1 MASPKTNLPT
11 GTVKRRDKS
20 DADKNTNAPLVLNT
34 KAKARRI
41 EKSEASRDEFYA
53 HIGALYADGDKGA
66 NELLSKVSAQ
76 HKNPFRAARA
86 EPSGAPKTN
95 TDKVDHPRLAGLVET
110 VHRVTDTLVAMFK
123 RKQLTER
130 EFLAA
135 DRIRTAQEKLY
146 GAAGGA
152 MNFDRIRGGGSPS
165 AGPQDSYLA
174 AAETMRDLKHL
185 LYPKDYG
192 VVLRVCAKGMTV
204 EQATANLYQQNPTR
218 AEKED
223 CGRRLREGLTQ
234 LADKWFPENRGQ
246 GNRMRSH
253 LEERAGVTDAEFVP
267 QASVVHAT
275 RDKVYRSG
283 K

>member
-41 EKSEASRDEFYA
+41 EKSEASRDEFYEQ
-53 HIGALYADGDKGA
+53 IRVLYADGDKGA

-123 RKQLTER
+123 RKQIGER
-130 EFLAA
+130 EYLAA
-135 DRIRTAQEKLY
+135 DKYRSSFAALY
-146 GAAGGA
+146 GVMGGVG
-152 MNFDRIRGGGSPS
+152 DYERSRGGSTPGQPP
-165 AGPQDSYLA
+165 APHYML
-174 AAETMRDLKHL
+174 AAETVSEVKRY
-185 LYPKDYG
+185 LYPKDYA
-192 VVLRVCAKGMTV
+192 VVHRVVALGMSL
-204 EQATANLYQQNPTR
+204 EEASSQLYQQNPTR

-234 LADKWFPENRGQ
+234 MADKWFPENRGQ

-275 RDKVYRSG
+275 RDKLYRSG
-283 K
+283 E